1 MGVAGPRN
9 QHTYNCISSEQTA
22 TCMLFYRWRVGYD
35 PGLEPLGTDK
45 RYTCGLLAC
54 GKEVIMVIN
63 EITTDLTNTCNL
75 TFIFAR
81 IEI

>member
-1 MGVAGPRN
+1 
-9 QHTYNCISSEQTA
+9 
-22 TCMLFYRWRVGYD
+22 MLFYRWRVGYD

-75 TFIFAR
+75 TFIFKSTMTKKVYSDHFSVHHATMSV
-81 IEI
+81 IFSI